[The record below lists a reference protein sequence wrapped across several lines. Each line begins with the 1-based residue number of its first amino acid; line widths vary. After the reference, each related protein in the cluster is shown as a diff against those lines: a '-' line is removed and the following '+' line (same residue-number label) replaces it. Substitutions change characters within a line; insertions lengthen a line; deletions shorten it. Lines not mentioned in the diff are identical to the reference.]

1 VIYDSQNE
9 TVVGRFSMVTEILE
23 HDIRER
29 NVIAHIAPVSPPRN
43 DDVFGRIGPLE
54 TRLARNDREIDA
66 AQHVRFR
73 VFVEEMGARLPA
85 DAMRRSRDI
94 DAFDA
99 VCDHLLVLDNSI
111 EGDPEDQIVGT
122 YRLLRQETAFAY
134 NGFYSAS
141 EFDIDG
147 LIARHPGKR
156 FMELGR
162 SCVLPQYRTK
172 RTVELL
178 WQGNWAY
185 AVRHRMDA
193 MIGCASFPGVQ
204 PEAHALALSFLH
216 HNCGAKGEW
225 SASALPELY
234 REMDMMPTEAINPRR
249 ALSAMPPLIKAYMR
263 IGATFGSG
271 AVVDHAFNTTDVLVI
286 LPVSSIAGRYITYYG
301 GEDYRFN
308 G

>member
-1 VIYDSQNE
+1 MVSEVLERSIIGKSLGGAVLPAAEKRE
-9 TVVGRFSMVTEILE
+9 T
-23 HDIRER
+23 
-29 NVIAHIAPVSPPRN
+29 
-43 DDVFGRIGPLE
+43 DVFGRIGSLE
-54 TRLARNDREIDA
+54 TRLARNEREIDA
-66 AQHVRFR
+66 AQQVRFR
-73 VFVEEMGARLPA
+73 VFVDEMGARLPA
-85 DAMRRSRDI
+85 EAMRRGRDI

-99 VCDHLLVLDNSI
+99 VCDHLLVLDNAI

-122 YRLLRQETAFAY
+122 YRLLRQETAQA
-134 NGFYSAS
+134 NKGFYSAS
-141 EFDIDG
+141 EFNIEG

-162 SCVLPQYRTK
+162 SCVLPEYRTK

-216 HNCGAKGEW
+216 HTCGANDDWRAE
-225 SASALPELY
+225 ALPELY
-234 REMDMMPTEAINPRR
+234 REMDMMPLEAINPRR
-249 ALSAMPPLIKAYMR
+249 ALNAMPPLIKGYMR
-263 IGATFGSG
+263 LGAMFGAG
-271 AVVDHAFNTTDVLVI
+271 AVVDQAFNTTDVLVI

-301 GEDYRFN
+301 GDAERFN

>member
-1 VIYDSQNE
+1 MVSEVLERSI
-9 TVVGRFSMVTEILE
+9 VGTGLGGAVLPAAEK
-23 HDIRER
+23 RE
-29 NVIAHIAPVSPPRN
+29 A
-43 DDVFGRIGPLE
+43 DVFGRIGSLE
-54 TRLARNDREIDA
+54 TRLARNEREIDA
-66 AQHVRFR
+66 AQQVRFR

-85 DAMRRSRDI
+85 DAMRRGRDI

-99 VCDHLLVLDNSI
+99 VCDHLLVLDNAI

-122 YRLLRQETAFAY
+122 YRLLRQETALA
-134 NGFYSAS
+134 NKGFYSAS
-141 EFDIDG
+141 EFEIES
-147 LIARHPGKR
+147 LIARHPDKR

-162 SCVLPQYRTK
+162 SCVLPEYRTK
-172 RTVELL
+172 RTLELL

-193 MIGCASFPGVQ
+193 MIGCASFPGIQ

-216 HNCGAKGEW
+216 HSCGSKAEW
-225 SASALPELY
+225 RTEALPELY
-234 REMDMMPTEAINPRR
+234 REMDMMPLEAINPRR
-249 ALSAMPPLIKAYMR
+249 ALNAMPPLIKGYMR
-263 IGATFGSG
+263 LGAMFGAG

-301 GEDYRFN
+301 GDAERFN

>member
-1 VIYDSQNE
+1 
-9 TVVGRFSMVTEILE
+9 MVTEILE
-23 HDIRER
+23 YDIRER
-29 NVIAHIAPVSPPRN
+29 NIACNVLPVPQKRN

-54 TRLARNDREIDA
+54 TRLARNEREIDA
-66 AQHVRFR
+66 AQNVRFR

-85 DAMRRSRDI
+85 EAMRRNRDI

-122 YRLLRQETAFAY
+122 YRLLRQETAFAN

-141 EFDIDG
+141 EFNIEE
-147 LIARHPGKR
+147 LIKRHPTKR

-162 SCVLPQYRTK
+162 SCVLPEYRTK

-216 HNCGAKGEW
+216 HTCGAKGDW
-225 SASALPELY
+225 AASALPELY
-234 REMDMMPTEAINPRR
+234 CEMDMMPLEAINPRR
-249 ALSAMPPLIKAYMR
+249 ALFAMPPLIKGYMR
-263 IGATFGSG
+263 LGAMFGSG
-271 AVVDHAFNTTDVLVI
+271 AVIDHAFNTTDVLVI
-286 LPVSSIAGRYITYYG
+286 LPVSSIADRYINYYG
-301 GEDYRFN
+301 GEAERFN